1 MWKYLK
7 KYWFYALLAPL
18 FMIGEAGM
26 DLLQPALMATIVDE
40 GVLGI
45 GHGGV
50 GSLDIILKT
59 GMQMVALIAAGGAC
73 GVLSGVFSN
82 LAAQNFGNDMRKDA
96 FRHIMHFSFS
106 QTDRFTTGSL
116 ITRVTNDVTQVQNMV
131 QMVIRGFVR
140 TIILFAGGIFFMLRL
155 DLSFGVVVLCA
166 MPMII
171 LVLIFFLSRITPR
184 FTILQEKLDKVNNV
198 VQENVTGSRVVK
210 AYVQEDYEQG
220 RFTKANDELVGTQM
234 RILLLLNYMSPIM
247 NIILNL
253 SVLAV
258 IWIGRIKVGDG
269 SITPGSVMAAITYLS
284 QILGALMRLGMMF
297 QGISRGAASA
307 RRLQE
312 VIDTEPEIRD
322 GSFEGEPALRGQVEF
337 RQVWFNYPERDPILS
352 GIDLVIRPGET
363 VGILGMTGSGKTSL
377 VNLIP
382 RFYDATDGTVLVDGI
397 DVKDYRL
404 KDLRKRIA
412 CSLQKSELFQDS
424 IAGNISWGR
433 PGAAPEEIRHAAEI
447 AQAAEFIDIKEK
459 GMEEPVAQGGHSLS
473 GGQKQRLSIARAV
486 LKDAEILIF
495 DDSTSALDLK
505 TEARLY
511 EALNREYPDKTKIII
526 AQRIASIRNADRILV
541 LEDGRIAAEGKHEE
555 LLETSKIYRE
565 ISDSQIGGES
575 GG

>member
-26 DLLQPALMATIVDE
+26 DLLQPALMATIVDK

-45 GHGGV
+45 GNGGV
-50 GSLDIILKT
+50 GSMEIILKT
-59 GMQMVALIAAGGAC
+59 GIQMVALIAAGGAC
-73 GVLSGVFSN
+73 GVLSGVFAN

-116 ITRVTNDVTQVQNMV
+116 ITRVTNDVTQVQSMV
-131 QMVIRGFVR
+131 SMVIRGFVR

-171 LVLIFFLSRITPR
+171 LVLIFFLSRITPK
-184 FTILQEKLDKVNNV
+184 FTVLQEKLDKVNNV
-198 VQENVTGSRVVK
+198 MQENVTGSRVVK
-210 AYVQEDYEQG
+210 AYVQEEYEQG
-220 RFTKANDELVGTQM
+220 RFQKANDELVGIQM

-253 SVLAV
+253 SVIAV

-297 QGISRGAASA
+297 QNISRGAASA

-322 GSFEGEPALRGQVEF
+322 GSFEGEPAVRGQVEF
-337 RQVWFNYPERDPILS
+337 RDVYFAYPERDPILS
-352 GIDLVIRPGET
+352 GINLTIQPGET
-363 VGILGMTGSGKTSL
+363 VGILGMTGSGKSSL

-382 RFYDATDGTVLVDGI
+382 RFYDASEGTVLVDGV

-404 KDLRKRIA
+404 KDLRRRIA
-412 CSLQKSELFQDS
+412 CSLQKSELFQDT

-433 PGAAPEEIRHAAEI
+433 PDASPEEIRHAAEI
-447 AQAAEFIDIKEK
+447 AQATEFIDVKES
-459 GMEEPVAQGGHSLS
+459 GMEEPVTQSGHSLS

-505 TEARLY
+505 TESLLY

-526 AQRIASIRNADRILV
+526 AQRIASIKNADRILV
-541 LEDGRIAAEGKHEE
+541 LEDGRIAAEGRHEE
-555 LLETSKIYRE
+555 LLETSRIYRE

-575 GG
+575 RG

>member
-26 DLLQPALMATIVDE
+26 DLLQPALMATIVDK

-45 GHGGV
+45 GNGGV
-50 GSLDIILKT
+50 GSMEIILKT
-59 GMQMVALIAAGGAC
+59 GIQMVALIAAGGAC
-73 GVLSGVFSN
+73 GVLSGVFAN

-116 ITRVTNDVTQVQNMV
+116 ITRVTNDVTQVQSMV
-131 QMVIRGFVR
+131 SMVIRGFVR

-171 LVLIFFLSRITPR
+171 LVLIFFLSRITPK
-184 FTILQEKLDKVNNV
+184 FTVLQEKLDKVNNV
-198 VQENVTGSRVVK
+198 MQENVTGSRVVK
-210 AYVQEDYEQG
+210 AYVQEEYEQG
-220 RFTKANDELVGTQM
+220 RFQKANDELVGTQM

-253 SVLAV
+253 SVIAV

-297 QGISRGAASA
+297 QNISRGAASA

-322 GSFEGEPALRGQVEF
+322 GSFEGEPAVRGQVEF
-337 RQVWFNYPERDPILS
+337 RDVYFAYPERDPILS
-352 GIDLVIRPGET
+352 GINLTIQPGET
-363 VGILGMTGSGKTSL
+363 VGILGMTGSGKSSL

-382 RFYDATDGTVLVDGI
+382 RFYDASEGTVLVDGV

-404 KDLRKRIA
+404 KDLRRRIA
-412 CSLQKSELFQDS
+412 CSLQKSELFQDT

-433 PGAAPEEIRHAAEI
+433 PDASPEEIRHAAEI
-447 AQAAEFIDIKEK
+447 AQATEFIDVKESS
-459 GMEEPVAQGGHSLS
+459 MEEPVTQSGHSLS

-505 TEARLY
+505 TESLLY

-526 AQRIASIRNADRILV
+526 AQRIASIKNADRILV
-541 LEDGRIAAEGKHEE
+541 LEDGRIAAEGRHEE
-555 LLETSKIYRE
+555 LLETSRIYRE

-575 GG
+575 RG

>member
-50 GSLDIILKT
+50 GSMDIILKT
-59 GMQMVALIAAGGAC
+59 GAQMVALIALGGLC

-116 ITRVTNDVTQVQNMV
+116 ITRVTNDVTQVQSMV

-140 TIILFAGGIFFMLRL
+140 TIILFAGGIYFMLRL

-166 MPMII
+166 MPMIL
-171 LVLIFFLSRITPR
+171 LVLIYFLSKITPR

-198 VQENVTGSRVVK
+198 MQENVTGSRVVK
-210 AYVQEDYEQG
+210 AYVQEDYEKK
-220 RFTKANDELVGTQM
+220 RFGKANDELVGTQM
-234 RILLLLNYMSPIM
+234 GILLLLNYMSPVM

-253 SVLAV
+253 SVIAV
-258 IWIGRIKVGDG
+258 IWVGRIQVGDG
-269 SITPGSVMAAITYLS
+269 AITPGSVMAAITYLS
-284 QILGALMRLGMMF
+284 QILNALMRLGMMY
-297 QGISRGAASA
+297 QNISRGAASA
-307 RRLQE
+307 RRLRE

-322 GSFEGEPALRGQVEF
+322 GSFDGEPQIHGQVEF
-337 RQVWFNYPERDPILS
+337 RNVTFAYPERDPILS
-352 GIDLVIRPGET
+352 GIDLVIPPGET

-382 RFYDATDGTVLVDGI
+382 RFYDATEGTVLLDGV
-397 DVKDYRL
+397 DVKEYTL
-404 KDLRKRIA
+404 ANLRGRIA
-412 CSLQKSELFQDS
+412 CSLQKSEIFQDT

-433 PGAAPEEIRHAAEI
+433 PEASEEEICHAAQI
-447 AQAAEFIDIKEK
+447 AQATEFIDIKEH
-459 GMEEPVAQGGHSLS
+459 GMAEPVAQSGHSLS
-473 GGQKQRLSIARAV
+473 GGQKQRLAIARAV
-486 LKDAEILIF
+486 LKDAEVLIF
-495 DDSTSALDLK
+495 DDTTSALDLK

-511 EALNREYPDKTKIII
+511 EALQKEYPEKTKIII
-526 AQRIASIRNADRILV
+526 AQRIASVKNADRILV
-541 LEDGRIAAEGKHEE
+541 LEDGHLAAQGRHEDLLQTSRIYKE
-555 LLETSKIYRE
+555 IY
-565 ISDSQIGGES
+565 DSQMGGES
-575 GG
+575 HG

>member
-322 GSFEGEPALRGQVEF
+322 GSFEGEPVLRGQVEF

-382 RFYDATDGTVLVDGI
+382 RFYDATEGTVLVDGI

-433 PGAAPEEIRHAAEI
+433 PGATPEEIRHAAEI
-447 AQAAEFIDIKEK
+447 AQAADFIDIKEK
-459 GMEEPVAQGGHSLS
+459 GM
-473 GGQKQRLSIARAV
+473 
-486 LKDAEILIF
+486 
-495 DDSTSALDLK
+495 
-505 TEARLY
+505 
-511 EALNREYPDKTKIII
+511 
-526 AQRIASIRNADRILV
+526 
-541 LEDGRIAAEGKHEE
+541 
-555 LLETSKIYRE
+555 
-565 ISDSQIGGES
+565 
-575 GG
+575 

>member
-284 QILGALMRLGMMF
+284 QILGALMHLGIERSCLGDIVLRDNVAYLF
-297 QGISRGAASA
+297 ALERIAPYLCDSLAQVKHTSVACEAAAELPEGPLFRTEEVSLNVNSLRADCIVAAAYNLSRGNAEKLFAAQKVFING
-307 RRLQE
+307 RL
-312 VIDTEPEIRD
+312 T
-322 GSFEGEPALRGQVEF
+322 
-337 RQVWFNYPERDPILS
+337 LS
-352 GIDLVIRPGET
+352 GAATLKEDDAVSVRGCGRFVYRET
-363 VGILGMTGSGKTSL
+363 TGSSKKGRL
-377 VNLIP
+377 FV
-382 RFYDATDGTVLVDGI
+382 TVERYV
-397 DVKDYRL
+397 
-404 KDLRKRIA
+404 
-412 CSLQKSELFQDS
+412 
-424 IAGNISWGR
+424 
-433 PGAAPEEIRHAAEI
+433 
-447 AQAAEFIDIKEK
+447 
-459 GMEEPVAQGGHSLS
+459 
-473 GGQKQRLSIARAV
+473 
-486 LKDAEILIF
+486 
-495 DDSTSALDLK
+495 
-505 TEARLY
+505 
-511 EALNREYPDKTKIII
+511 
-526 AQRIASIRNADRILV
+526 
-541 LEDGRIAAEGKHEE
+541 
-555 LLETSKIYRE
+555 
-565 ISDSQIGGES
+565 
-575 GG
+575 

>member
-7 KYWFYALLAPL
+7 KYWFYAVLAPL

-352 GIDLVIRPGET
+352 GIDLIIRPGET

-424 IAGNISWGR
+424 IAGNISWGH

>member
-1 MWKYLK
+1 
-7 KYWFYALLAPL
+7 
-18 FMIGEAGM
+18 MIGEAGM
-26 DLLQPALMATIVDE
+26 DLLQPALMATIVDK

-45 GHGGV
+45 GNGGV
-50 GSLDIILKT
+50 GSMEIILKT
-59 GMQMVALIAAGGAC
+59 GIQMVALIAAGGAC
-73 GVLSGVFSN
+73 GVLSGVFAN

-116 ITRVTNDVTQVQNMV
+116 ITRVTNDVTQVQSMV
-131 QMVIRGFVR
+131 SMVIRGFVR

-171 LVLIFFLSRITPR
+171 LVLIFFLSRITPK
-184 FTILQEKLDKVNNV
+184 FTVLQEKLDKVNNV
-198 VQENVTGSRVVK
+198 MQENVTGSRVVK
-210 AYVQEDYEQG
+210 AYVQEEYEQG
-220 RFTKANDELVGTQM
+220 RFQKANDELVGIQM

-253 SVLAV
+253 SVIAV

-297 QGISRGAASA
+297 QNISRGAASA

-322 GSFEGEPALRGQVEF
+322 GSFEGEPAVRGQVEF
-337 RQVWFNYPERDPILS
+337 RDVYFAYPERDPILS
-352 GIDLVIRPGET
+352 GINLTIQPGET
-363 VGILGMTGSGKTSL
+363 VGILGMTGSGKSSL

-382 RFYDATDGTVLVDGI
+382 RFYDASEGTVLVDGV

-404 KDLRKRIA
+404 KDLRRRIA
-412 CSLQKSELFQDS
+412 CSLQKSELFQDT

-433 PGAAPEEIRHAAEI
+433 PDASPEEIRHAAEI
-447 AQAAEFIDIKEK
+447 AQATEFIDVKES
-459 GMEEPVAQGGHSLS
+459 GMEEPVTQSGHSLS

-505 TEARLY
+505 TESLLY

-526 AQRIASIRNADRILV
+526 AQRIASIKNADRILV
-541 LEDGRIAAEGKHEE
+541 LEDGRIAAEGRHEE
-555 LLETSKIYRE
+555 LLETSRIYRE

-575 GG
+575 RG